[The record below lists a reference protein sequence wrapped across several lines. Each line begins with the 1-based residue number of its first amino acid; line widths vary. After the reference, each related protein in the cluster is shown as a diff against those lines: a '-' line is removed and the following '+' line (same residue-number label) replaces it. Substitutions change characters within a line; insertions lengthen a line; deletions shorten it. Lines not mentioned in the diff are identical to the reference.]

1 MNMTCYLKKKKLK
14 VKKMKDKDKDK
25 DNDEELLKKIKYIRL
40 NGLADNL
47 DNYLRIAQK
56 SNFSH
61 FRLLQYIIEEEYK
74 LKQENSRKMRMSRA
88 KIPEKYVLETF
99 PFAQQPKLNKRKFL
113 NFYDTFYNVGN
124 GRNIIWMGP
133 TGVGKTGLATA
144 FLVHAIDL
152 GHSGRFISFPELIEG
167 LYQSIGDHSESKII
181 NTFAS
186 YDFLLIDELGYVE
199 VEPSQVGL
207 FFNLM
212 QRRHKKKTTFITT
225 NLGFIQWTSFLKN
238 PQLTAALIDRLTE
251 NSYIINMKECVS
263 LRAKLNPAQS
273 INPIQNNNNDEDRE
287 KEEDSQC
294 DSL

>member
-1 MNMTCYLKKKKLK
+1 
-14 VKKMKDKDKDK
+14 MKDKDKDK
-25 DNDEELLKKIKYIRL
+25 DKDNNEELLKKLQFIHL

-74 LKQENSRKMRMSRA
+74 LKQENSRKMRMNRA

-99 PFAQQPKLNKRKFL
+99 PFAQQPKLNKKKLF
-113 NFYDTFYNVGN
+113 NFYDTFHNGEN

-144 FLVHAIDL
+144 FLIHAIDR
-152 GHSGRFISFPELIEG
+152 GYSGRFISFPELIEG
-167 LYQSIGDHSESKII
+167 LYQSIGDHSESKVIK
-181 NTFAS
+181 TFAS

-225 NLGFIQWTSFLKN
+225 NLGFSQWTSFLKN

-263 LRAKLNPAQS
+263 LRVKLNPAQS
-273 INPIQNNNNDEDRE
+273 ITSIQNNNNDENEENEEDE
-287 KEEDSQC
+287 EEEEDSQC